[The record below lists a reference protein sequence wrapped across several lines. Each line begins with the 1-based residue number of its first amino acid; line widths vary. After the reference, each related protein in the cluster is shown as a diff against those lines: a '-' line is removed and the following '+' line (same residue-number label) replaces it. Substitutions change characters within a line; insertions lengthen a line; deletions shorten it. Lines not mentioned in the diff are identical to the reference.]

1 VEFKLPV
8 LEEIKRYISSDPLPF
23 HMPGHKMGRGFKKG
37 YFDQIAAMDLTE
49 IPKLDNLHFPD
60 GVIRDAQTLAAK
72 AFGAEHTFFLVNGST
87 SGIHAIIRTICK
99 PGEKLLVARDCH
111 KSVINGMIL
120 SGVEPCYISPES
132 DKGFGIPAVISPE
145 KVREAFERNHD
156 LRGLI
161 LTRPNYYGICSDL
174 ESIAAIASSYGKILA
189 VDEAHGAHLKFNNT
203 LPKCAMDLGADICV
217 QSAHKTLP
225 AFTQGAYLHVK
236 SDKIDVERVKFVLG
250 MLQTTSPSYVI
261 MSSLDYAR
269 ALMESEGEELLE
281 SLVNNIDWF
290 IDSLKNINEYSVMSV
305 DSRGNYHTDKTRL
318 VINVSKMGL
327 TGFEVERKLR
337 FDYNIQVEMSDPS
350 NIVCIAAVSDT
361 KKDFERLYFALQ
373 DIRNRVVK
381 NGKKADIDL
390 YKCYCSL
397 EVPEQMVPLRDV
409 INSPSKKVQ
418 LQFAEGMIAKGTI
431 TPYPPGIPV
440 ICPGERIGSEA
451 VDALLALLK
460 QGGNVN
466 GIGKHNEIEVIDS
479 ND

>member
-1 VEFKLPV
+1 VELRLPV

-49 IPKLDNLHFPD
+49 IPMLDNLHFPD
-60 GVIRDAQTLAAK
+60 GVIREAQTLASK
-72 AFGAEHTFFLVNGST
+72 AFGAEYTFFLVNGST
-87 SGIHAIIRTICK
+87 SGIHAIIRSICK
-99 PGEKLLVARDCH
+99 PGEKLLVGRDCH

-120 SGVEPCYISPES
+120 SGVEPCYVSPEF
-132 DKGFGIPAVISPE
+132 DNDFGIPTVISPE
-145 KVREAFERNHD
+145 KVREAFEKNNE
-156 LRGLI
+156 LKGLI

-174 ESIAAIASSYGKILA
+174 ESIAAIAASYGKILA

-203 LPKCAMDLGADICV
+203 LPKCAMDIGADICV

-236 SDKIDVERVKFVLG
+236 SDKVDVERVKSVLG
-250 MLQTTSPSYVI
+250 MLQTTSPSYII

-269 ALMESEGEELLE
+269 AIMEREGEELLG

-290 IDSLKNINEYSVMSV
+290 TDSLKSIDEYSVLSV
-305 DSRGNYHTDKTRL
+305 DGMGNYEIDKTRL

-327 TGFEVERKLR
+327 TGFEVERQLR
-337 FDYNIQVEMSDPS
+337 FDYNIQVEMSDPG
-350 NIVCIAAVSDT
+350 NIVCIAAISDT
-361 KKDFERLYFALQ
+361 RKEFERLYFALK
-373 DIRNRVVK
+373 DIRSRVVK
-381 NGKKADIDL
+381 KGKKADIDL

-397 EVPEQMVPLRDV
+397 EVPEQVVPLIDV

-418 LQFAEGMIAKGTI
+418 LQLAAGMIAKCTI

-440 ICPGERIGSEA
+440 ICPGERISREA
-451 VDALLALLK
+451 VHSLLALLE

-466 GIGKHNEIEVIDS
+466 GIGKNNEIEVIDY
-479 ND
+479 